1 MDLEDIGI
9 VEITGVN
16 VNKDYLL
23 IDKILRPQDL
33 HLRNLPTLVC
43 EKANSNLDGAQEPE
57 NTPRTSVRGF
67 LTL

>member
-9 VEITGVN
+9 VEIIDVN
-16 VNKDYLL
+16 VNNYLL